1 MARKKCAKIFNFIID
16 RMVGKKVFMPQEE
29 THMNEMNCKNTFEMI
44 DSTTFTRLMDL
55 IPYNIYIKLNAQE
68 LINLAKIMYEQ
79 EKYGM
84 DKFYDEHYEIFQ
96 LGCEYEQIL
105 ENRCPP
111 GSYVT
116 YTVKIRS
123 ENKFVRVLETF
134 ANYNE
139 AVMFIENSEDILSGQ
154 YFIVF
159 SEHDT
164 DGNEICSGIAN

>member
-1 MARKKCAKIFNFIID
+1 
-16 RMVGKKVFMPQEE
+16 MVGKKVFMPQEE
-29 THMNEMNCKNTFEMI
+29 KRINEMNSENTFEMI

-79 EKYGM
+79 EKHGM
-84 DKFYDEHYEIFQ
+84 DKFYDEHYETFQ

-111 GSYVT
+111 DTYVT

-123 ENKFVRVLETF
+123 ENKIVRVLEAFT
-134 ANYNE
+134 NYND

-164 DGNEICSGIAN
+164 EGNEICSGIVN

>member
-1 MARKKCAKIFNFIID
+1 
-16 RMVGKKVFMPQEE
+16 MPQEE
-29 THMNEMNCKNTFEMI
+29 THLNEMNCKNTFEMI

-84 DKFYDEHYEIFQ
+84 DKFYDEHYETFQ

-111 GSYVT
+111 DTYVT

-123 ENKFVRVLETF
+123 ENKIVRVLETF
-134 ANYNE
+134 TNYND
-139 AVMFIENSEDILSGQ
+139 AVMFIENSEDVLSGQ

-164 DGNEICSGIAN
+164 DGNEICSGIVN